1 MISNTVTWNGI
12 SLMKEGK
19 QDKDSYSKYGE
30 HVCNHVGFI
39 LFITLQPIGYF
50 YKNFLI
56 LKKVNKIKECVEY
69 GVSQ

>member
-1 MISNTVTWNGI
+1 
-12 SLMKEGK
+12 MKEGK

-30 HVCNHVGFI
+30 HVCNHVRFI
-39 LFITLQPIGYF
+39 LFMALHPIGYF